1 MLTYRVS
8 HETWQMVNSLECL
21 LPKFV
26 KLFNIKDNNT
36 NIIWESCYRK
46 IGFNVKYVSEKDF
59 LKEINCKKP
68 LRSIKI
74 YERRLS

>member
-26 KLFNIKDNNT
+26 KLFDTEDNNANT
-36 NIIWESCYRK
+36 IRESCYSK
-46 IGFNVKYVSEKDF
+46 TGFKVKYVPEIF
-59 LKEINCKKP
+59 NQINCKKP
-68 LRSIKI
+68 LLSNKV
-74 YERRLS
+74 YKRRHS